1 MRHVVQLFAVLSAL
15 RIARDNIFWN
25 PLEFFESETDESLGI
40 MNRLDLQNDL
50 LPQLTFSSLKFF
62 CR

>member
-1 MRHVVQLFAVLSAL
+1 
-15 RIARDNIFWN
+15 
-25 PLEFFESETDESLGI
+25 

-62 CR
+62 CRSIVRSMPMN